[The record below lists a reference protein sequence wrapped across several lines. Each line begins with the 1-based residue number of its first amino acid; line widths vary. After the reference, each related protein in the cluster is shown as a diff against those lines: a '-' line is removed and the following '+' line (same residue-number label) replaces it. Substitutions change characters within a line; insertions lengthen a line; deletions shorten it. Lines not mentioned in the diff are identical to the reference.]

1 MSADFQRRAI
11 DAAAAAIRDNAG
23 LLTELDSAIG
33 DGDHG
38 ANMSR
43 GFDAVAARAGEL
55 GDLAAG
61 PALQRLGMTLVT
73 NVGGASGPLYG
84 SLFMAM
90 GKALAD
96 RPPDADALVA
106 ALGEGIA
113 AVQKRGKAEG
123 GEKTLL
129 DVLIP
134 VHSAL
139 QAGLDAGERA
149 PGALAARA
157 RAAARQGL
165 AATRDLQATK
175 GRAAYLGARSVGH
188 LDPGA
193 QSSCLLVVT
202 LADLC
207 TEEA

>member
-43 GFDAVAARAGEL
+43 GFDAVAMRAGEL

-73 NVGGASGPLYG
+73 SVGGASGPLYG

-139 QAGLDAGERA
+139 QAGLAADDRA
-149 PGALAARA
+149 PGPLAARA